1 MGFSAFFW
9 VGFLLPSLDLIDALH
24 RAGYLPS
31 GTHLVLNV
39 LNALGMHTERH
50 IGLLPTA
57 IRDPANGI
65 LLTSDF
71 EARGLSMPAG
81 SGPHSLI
88 HATIKKFGYNM
99 AVTAN
104 DSAKDLIEAARVI

>member
-1 MGFSAFFW
+1 
-9 VGFLLPSLDLIDALH
+9 VGFLLPALDLIDALH

-31 GTHLVLNV
+31 THLV
-39 LNALGMHTERH
+39 LNALGMPTGRH

-57 IRDPANGI
+57 IHEPANGI

-71 EARGLSMPAG
+71 EGDLSMPAG
-81 SGPHSLI
+81 TGPHSLI
-88 HATIKKFGYNM
+88 HATIKKFGHNM

-104 DSAKDLIEAARVI
+104 ISAKDLIEAARVV